1 MKNIRSN
8 FVKES
13 LLDYANLAQTLKEN
27 TELTVRDL
35 LSETVRNTY
44 NQILTEED
52 EDEYEVEE
60 VEDTDSEPKEE
71 AEEESMK
78 KLEDNETPNN
88 EESEVE
94 PQFDEEESEEASDE
108 NDEWA
113 EFNKYK
119 VEGSDDEYDFSGAKD
134 EDVVKVYKLL
144 KDADQVLV
152 NVDKNNNKVELT
164 DNETGAEYLIDLGS
178 NSDADIDAESELE
191 FDNEN
196 MNESITYYEVAL
208 NEFNSN
214 VGYTDDYQKK
224 DAMTTPSME
233 EPGKNVNDLDKGLPK
248 GKAKPWAG
256 PTKGKGKPFTEE
268 EEVKTEALQEEE
280 EMMDEGTNVGGFVQQ
295 NSTSKS
301 HIPNSNGRKARNSS
315 VNGSKTKGTA
325 EPRYTNATNENKKM
339 MAKVEKI
346 LKENEELKK
355 AIINFR
361 NELQEASVVNV
372 SLGQIVKLM
381 MENSTTK
388 EEKQN
393 IIKRFDKNVKT
404 VAEAKEL
411 FNVINEELKNKKTM
425 TISEEKQFTANSTQ
439 QINETKIYKSDD
451 MLKTLDLM
459 SRMKKY

>member
-1 MKNIRSN
+1 MKKIRSN

-13 LLDYANLAQTLKEN
+13 LLDYANLAKTLKEN

-35 LSETVRNTY
+35 LSETVRDTY

-52 EDEYEVEE
+52 DDEYEVEE
-60 VEDTDSEPKEE
+60 VKDTDSEPQDDADETP
-71 AEEESMK
+71 
-78 KLEDNETPNN
+78 LEDETTV
-88 EESEVE
+88 EKESETETDVE
-94 PQFDEEESEEASDE
+94 PLDKEGEIEDEDSEDE
-108 NDEWA
+108 EWA
-113 EFNKYK
+113 EFNEYK

-152 NVDKNNNKVELT
+152 NVDKDNNKVELC
-164 DNETGAEYLIDLGS
+164 DNETGVEYLIDLGS
-178 NSDADIDAESELE
+178 NSDADMDAESELE
-191 FDNEN
+191 FDNES
-196 MNESITYYEVAL
+196 MNESFIYEVAL
-208 NEFNSN
+208 NEYDSN
-214 VGYTDDYQKK
+214 VGYTDNYQKN
-224 DAMTTPSME
+224 DAMTTPSMD
-233 EPGKNVNDLDKGLPK
+233 EPGKNVNDWDKGLPK

-256 PTKGKGKPFTEE
+256 PIKGKGKPFTEE
-268 EEVKTEALQEEE
+268 EVVEEQPLEEE
-280 EMMDEGTNVGGFVQQ
+280 EVMDEGTNVGGFVQQ

-315 VNGSKTKGTA
+315 VAGEKTKGTVN
-325 EPRYTNATNENKKM
+325 PRYATVTNESKKM
-339 MAKVEKI
+339 IAQVNKI

-355 AIINFR
+355 AVINFR
-361 NELQEASVVNV
+361 NELKEASVVNV

-388 EEKQN
+388 EEKQE

-411 FNVINEELKNKKTM
+411 FNTINEELKSKKTV
-425 TISEEKQFTANSTQ
+425 TISEEKQFTANSTK